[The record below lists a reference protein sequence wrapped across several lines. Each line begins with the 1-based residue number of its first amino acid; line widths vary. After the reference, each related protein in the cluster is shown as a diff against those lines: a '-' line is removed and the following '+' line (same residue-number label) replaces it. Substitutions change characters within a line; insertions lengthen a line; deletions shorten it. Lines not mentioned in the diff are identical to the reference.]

1 MYITSASPSK
11 RSLGSVNGMAQLTG
25 ELICV
30 CSLDIVLTTDAFAAS
45 IVRTLG
51 PAASTSLFAASH
63 RYNLL
68 GGCLV
73 YVVFVVLSAL
83 AVFLASKLPSDA
95 WEMDEEDGS
104 T

>member
-25 ELICV
+25 ESICV
-30 CSLDIVLTTDAFAAS
+30 YSDMVQLTDAFSAS

-73 YVVFVVLSAL
+73 YVVFVMLSAL

-95 WEMDEEDGS
+95 WEMDEEECS